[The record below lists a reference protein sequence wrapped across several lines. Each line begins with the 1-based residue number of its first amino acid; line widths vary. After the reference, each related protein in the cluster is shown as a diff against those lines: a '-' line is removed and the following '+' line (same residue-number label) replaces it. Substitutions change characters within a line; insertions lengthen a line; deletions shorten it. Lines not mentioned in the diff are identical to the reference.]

1 LKIQVEKKM
10 NKMIIAIDGPAG
22 SGKSTVS
29 RLVAKRLGIMYLDTG
44 AMYRAAALQAKRT
57 GIDFN
62 DGQALFRMCLELDL
76 HFIPEGD
83 NQRILMGSEDI
94 TSEIRSPEM
103 DMLSSRISAVREVR
117 DAMTMLQRK
126 IGTTGSLVA
135 EGRDMGTVVFPDA
148 DHKFFI
154 TASVRERARR
164 RYLERLSRGESLPM
178 EKVEEDI
185 IKRDAQDSGRNL
197 APLRPAEDSETI
209 DTTGVTIEQVIE
221 GILKKIKPY

>member
-1 LKIQVEKKM
+1 MKIQVEKKM